1 MDKTKGFGVDR
12 SLLPRHIAI
21 IMDGNGR
28 WAQKRHLPRVMGHRA
43 GMATLKEVVR
53 ACSDEGIK
61 VLTVYAF
68 STENWKRPLD
78 EVDYL
83 MNLLVEYM
91 AKEIEELHQN
101 NVQIRLS
108 GSMEGLPEKCRK
120 AIREALEK
128 TKNNTGLIFNLGM
141 NYGGRAEILS
151 AVQQIAAEVKKG
163 TLTVEDITEDTISG
177 HLYTAGLPD
186 PDLLIRTAGDI
197 RISNFLLWQMAYTE
211 MAFVD
216 VAWPEFT
223 KKHLE
228 QIVQGFVRRDRRYGG
243 LAAGTEG

>member
-1 MDKTKGFGVDR
+1 MDTNLGFGVDR
-12 SLLPRHIAI
+12 ALLPRHIAI

-53 ACSDEGIK
+53 ACSDEGIQ

-68 STENWKRPLD
+68 STENWKRPLE
-78 EVDYL
+78 EVNYL
-83 MNLLVEYM
+83 MNLLIEYM

-101 NVQIRLS
+101 NVQIRLA
-108 GSMEGLPEKCRK
+108 GSMEGLPEKVQE
-120 AIREALEK
+120 AIREALAK
-128 TKNNTGLIFNLGM
+128 TKDNTGLIFNLGM
-141 NYGGRAEILS
+141 NYGGRAEIVA
-151 AVQQIAAEVKKG
+151 AVQKVAAEVLGGALK
-163 TLTVEDITEDTISG
+163 VEDITEDTISNA
-177 HLYTAGLPD
+177 LYTAGLPD

-197 RISNFLLWQMAYTE
+197 RISNFLLWQLAYTE

-228 QIVQGFVRRDRRYGG
+228 QIVQSYVRRDRRYGG
-243 LAAGTEG
+243 LTATTEG

>member
-1 MDKTKGFGVDR
+1 MDKKLGFGVDR
-12 SLLPRHIAI
+12 ALLPRHIAI

-28 WAQKRHLPRVMGHRA
+28 WAQKRHLPRVRGHRA

-53 ACSDEGIK
+53 ACSDEGIQ

-68 STENWKRPLD
+68 STENWKRPLE
-78 EVDYL
+78 EVNYL
-83 MNLLVEYM
+83 MNLLIEYM

-101 NVQIRLS
+101 NVQIRLA
-108 GSMEGLPEKCRK
+108 GSMEGLPEKVQE
-120 AIREALEK
+120 AIREALDK
-128 TKNNTGLIFNLGM
+128 TKDNTGLIFNLGM
-141 NYGGRAEILS
+141 NYGGRAEIVA
-151 AVQQIAAEVKKG
+151 AVQKVAAEVVSG
-163 TLTVEDITEDTISG
+163 ALAVEDITEDTISG
-177 HLYTAGLPD
+177 ALYTAGLPD

-197 RISNFLLWQMAYTE
+197 RISNFLLWQLAYTE

-228 QIVQGFVRRDRRYGG
+228 QIVQSYVRRDRRYGG
-243 LAAGTEG
+243 LTSTTED